1 MSLQRKAK
9 FVARVF
15 DILGWVVLIIGTLA
29 SLGIASEA
37 ASGGEGIFVIVFG
50 LAYTIIMWAW
60 VTLAAVIAGYVEHKV
75 AGAA

>member
-15 DILGWVVLIIGTLA
+15 DILGWVILALGTLA
-29 SLGIASEA
+29 SLAVA
-37 ASGGEGIFVIVFG
+37 AESGEGGEAIFIVLFG

-75 AGAA
+75 SDD